1 MGLFCK
7 FVNVSERRRTSS
19 WRRRRDS
26 NPRYGFRPYN
36 GLANRRLQPL
46 GHLSIKYFQ
55 TLSRAPQR
63 TNVDIATG
71 LPPDTSAIQAGL
83 FLLRPDA
90 REHRLHCL
98 GRLLLRVAVQ
108 VAADVERDL
117 GIGMPEAATYRQDV
131 DTGSNQA

>member
-1 MGLFCK
+1 MG
-7 FVNVSERRRTSS
+7 S
-19 WRRRRDS
+19 WRRGRDS

-90 REHRLHCL
+90 REHRLDCL
-98 GRLLLRVAVQ
+98 GRFVGVAVQ
-108 VAADVERDL
+108 VAVDVERDL
-117 GIGMPEAATYRQDV
+117 GIGMPEAATDRQDV
-131 DTGSNQA
+131 DPGSNQA

>member
-1 MGLFCK
+1 MSRSLNG
-7 FVNVSERRRTSS
+7 SEGVRIGF

-55 TLSRAPQR
+55 ALSGAPKR

-71 LPPDTSAIQAGL
+71 LPPDPVAIQAGL

-90 REHRLHCL
+90 REHRLDGL
-98 GRLLLRVAVQ
+98 GRFVVGVAVQ
-108 VAADVERDL
+108 VAVDVERDL
-117 GIGMPEAATYRQDV
+117 GIGMPEPSADRQDV
-131 DTGSNQA
+131 HPGGDQA